1 MPRGGVLI
9 LAITLSLTVVSLT
22 GCQRHMESHTLKAA
36 IVQLDLDGQDPDLTL
51 QLKEGIA
58 LIADPPSVPNTL
70 AKAYRSAETPG
81 QLKLGA
87 GKAWV
92 IVSAG
97 PLLDSPDAARVQKA
111 VLDGRTFH
119 IEIVHTSA
127 RLHGDGLRRN
137 RPWRPLLLVTVE
149 PPLSPGEYQVQVSW
163 QALESL
169 PTGKELAAPHV
180 LVPLSFT
187 VVK

>member
-9 LAITLSLTVVSLT
+9 LAVVLNLAAASLT
-22 GCQRHMESHTLKAA
+22 GCQRHMESHPLKAT
-36 IVQLDLDGQDPDLTL
+36 IVRLGLDGQDPDLTL

-58 LIADPPSVPNTL
+58 VIADPPSVPDTL

-81 QLKLGA
+81 RLQLGA
-87 GKAWV
+87 DKVWV

-97 PLLDSPDAARVQKA
+97 SLLDSPDQAQVQKA
-111 VLDGRTFH
+111 ALDGRTFH
-119 IEIVHTSA
+119 IEIGYTSA
-127 RLHGDGLRRN
+127 RLRGTVLLRN
-137 RPWRPLLLVTVE
+137 RPWRPLLLVTIE
-149 PPLSPGEYQVQVSW
+149 PPLSPGEYQVAVSW

-169 PTGKELAAPHV
+169 PAGKELAAPQV
-180 LVPLSFT
+180 LGPLSFT